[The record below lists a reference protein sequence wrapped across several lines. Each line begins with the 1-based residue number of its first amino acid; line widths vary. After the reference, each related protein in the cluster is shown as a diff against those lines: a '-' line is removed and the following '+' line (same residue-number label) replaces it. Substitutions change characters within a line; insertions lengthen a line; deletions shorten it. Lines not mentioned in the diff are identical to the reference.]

1 MNARKNLGQAG
12 FTMIELIVV
21 ILILGILASI
31 ALPKFIN
38 LGGDARY
45 AKIQGIEGAMKSAV
59 AIVNSAATV
68 RGVTDQATGSS
79 LTMNDGTVVTLA
91 WNWPDGT
98 ATGIPKAAGFDGT
111 TGGVNNTDGLNV
123 TIAAGVVSVY
133 PNNAQTPGSCTLTYT
148 AGTAAATGPTV
159 VLPATASNSTC

>member
-1 MNARKNLGQAG
+1 
-12 FTMIELIVV
+12 LIVV

-68 RGVTDQATGSS
+68 RGVVDQAAGSS
-79 LTMNDGTVVTLA
+79 ITMGDGTNVTLA
-91 WNWPDGT
+91 WNWPDAT
-98 ATGIPKAAGFDGT
+98 ASGIPHAAGFDGT
-111 TGGVNNTDGLNV
+111 VGAANTDGLTV
-123 TIAAGVVSVY
+123 TLNAGNLTVV
-133 PNNAQTPGSCTLTYT
+133 PNNAQTPASCTLTYT
-148 AGTAAATGPTV
+148 AATAANTGPTV
-159 VLPATASNSTC
+159 GISAGASNSTC